1 MVLPKK
7 LVVKMIPQMNA
18 AEIITTEFDKN
29 IFYGPVK
36 EFPKDLLQ
44 IRSRNI
50 PNFFRKLLKIK
61 LFLCILVWVNS

>member
-36 EFPKDLLQ
+36 GFSKKILLQ

-50 PNFFRKLLKIK
+50 PNF
-61 LFLCILVWVNS
+61 SGSY